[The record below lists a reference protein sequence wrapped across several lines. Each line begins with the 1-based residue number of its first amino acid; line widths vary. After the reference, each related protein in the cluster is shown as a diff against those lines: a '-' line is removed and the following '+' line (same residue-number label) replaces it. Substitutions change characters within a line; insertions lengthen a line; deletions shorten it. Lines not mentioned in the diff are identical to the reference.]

1 MLFEQDIQI
10 GVLVLVL
17 TVSIQEQVKRSADD
31 RSYSLKNKNSY
42 RKHQVNDLKEQ
53 DRELKINAR

>member
-17 TVSIQEQVKRSADD
+17 TVSIQEQVKRSADGW
-31 RSYSLKNKNSY
+31 SYSIEEKDQLP
-42 RKHQVNDLKEQ
+42 Q
-53 DRELKINAR
+53 A